1 MKRVSGQIILVIW
14 LIHLAATSTSRLW
27 ELSVRRNR
35 TVREVSCKAEAYP
48 HEGICCLKCP
58 AGTYVKEH
66 CTETLQDGTCEACDY
81 DTYTEHENGLN
92 QCLSCTKCPPD
103 QVPSKTCTR
112 TSNTECQC
120 KEGYF
125 CLPHHACEVCKK
137 CSKCKEDEF
146 ENKRCTPISNTIC
159 EKKTATNTTVVIVLV
174 CVVLPAL
181 LIGGIAFY
189 FRKTW
194 PHKLNAAMRR
204 NNPHRRNVEENVRVT
219 EDRPVMKE
227 ATHRALKQLVGS
239 RAAEDEDTG
248 LGDSLPNTAS
258 SSQASLSALT
268 PSSHTPLSCSSS
280 GNSSS
285 APPNPLTLPLIRVI
299 DHAPGTRRLVPV
311 NGEESLKKS
320 FDLFE
325 EVDVLFHKRFFRH
338 IGLSDNDIRSVEH
351 SCSDD
356 KMYALLRMWME
367 RKGMKACLN
376 DLIDALLYLDQ
387 RLSAENIIAQA
398 VESGLYTCEETLI
411 DD

>member
-227 ATHRALKQLVGS
+227 ATHRALKQLV
-239 RAAEDEDTG
+239 
-248 LGDSLPNTAS
+248 
-258 SSQASLSALT
+258 
-268 PSSHTPLSCSSS
+268 
-280 GNSSS
+280 
-285 APPNPLTLPLIRVI
+285 I